1 MKDLGA
7 KALWSNCRIRSSMLG
22 IIFGSHFSKRV
33 ILSRSIL
40 GLDSNI
46 ICENTI
52 SYALI

>member
-1 MKDLGA
+1 MKVLGA
-7 KALWSNCRIRSSMLG
+7 KALWSNCKIRSSMLG
-22 IIFGSHFSKRV
+22 IRFGSHASKRV

-52 SYALI
+52 SCAFI